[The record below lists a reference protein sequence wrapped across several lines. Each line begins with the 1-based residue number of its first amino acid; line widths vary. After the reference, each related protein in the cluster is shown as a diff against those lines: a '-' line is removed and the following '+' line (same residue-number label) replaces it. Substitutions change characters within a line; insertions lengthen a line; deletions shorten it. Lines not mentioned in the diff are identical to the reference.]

1 MTTNAATALR
11 ALRRA
16 AAHSDGGTDPHP
28 LAEAV
33 HVHAGHL
40 EPDELQK
47 LVLYLVGQLA
57 AAFKS
62 IDGLTGSLE
71 RVTGS
76 SSWER
81 INQAVAEEGEG

>member
-1 MTTNAATALR
+1 MTHAVTALR

-16 AAHSDGGTDPHP
+16 AAHSDGGNDPQR

-33 HVHAGHL
+33 HIHAGHL
-40 EPDELQK
+40 DHDDLQQVI
-47 LVLYLVGQLA
+47 LHLVGHLA
-57 AAFKS
+57 MAYKS
-62 IDGLTGSLE
+62 IDGLVGSLE

-81 INQAVAEEGEG
+81 INQAVSEEGEP